1 MTQHLNYYN
10 RSKEIWDNMEL
21 NKLQTEYTTNNMS
34 VIEIADI
41 HKRTPGSI
49 AFKIKKLGIVNNHME
64 TRGYDTYRNSD
75 LYKEIISNEINKPFD
90 TKHTIKVK
98 RKVNEIQQIQRD
110 LMILKNG
117 LAEVLRLM
125 HAIYEFE
132 NS

>member
-1 MTQHLNYYN
+1 MTQPLNYYN
-10 RSKEIWDNMEL
+10 RSKDLWDNIEL
-21 NKLQTEYTTNNMS
+21 NKLQVEYINNNMN
-34 VIEIADI
+34 VIEIADL

-49 AFKIKKLGIVNNHME
+49 AYRLKKLGLVTNHME
-64 TRGYDTYRNSD
+64 TNGYDTYRNSD
-75 LYKEIISNEINKPFD
+75 LYKEIVNTGANKPFEKK
-90 TKHTIKVK
+90 TVKVK
-98 RKVNEIQQIQRD
+98 RKINEIQQIQRD